1 MMVNHDA
8 RLIVSQHLGLQLE
21 LELMMTIR
29 HDQLRASSWERTDS
43 AAG

>member
-21 LELMMTIR
+21 LELMITIR
-29 HDQLRASSWERTDS
+29 HDQLRLVV
-43 AAG
+43 GKY